1 MKSQW
6 FENTLQF
13 NAAFIFT
20 QWDDM
25 QLSLFTNT
33 AVGPA
38 TILTNVAE
46 AEILGAEF
54 DIIWYPAEG
63 WVVLAGLGLLDSE
76 VSDPGQLITVQK
88 GNKLLNAPDVTFNG
102 LLRKEWPVANGTFSL
117 QTDFRYTDDVE
128 HDLTGLTEMR
138 EDGYWMLN
146 VNATYRFGP
155 EENYEISVWG
165 KNLTEAEYCTA
176 RFDVRFVGF
185 GNNIECVP
193 NEGMAFYGVTASYNF

>member
-1 MKSQW
+1 
-6 FENTLQF
+6 
-13 NAAFIFT
+13 
-20 QWDDM
+20 M

-185 GNNIECVP
+185 DNNIECVP